1 MRKLSIIMAVAMA
14 LTVMT
19 ASVALADRD
28 GPTCAN
34 LQFQLDDIANH
45 AQHIIGDYV
54 TGDGHDGEWPPNGL
68 VGNRGEPGVPGSGA
82 AVAPGAAAPNGH
94 FGAGLAPGASF
105 CTGRA
110 EFNTPGPFAP

>member
-1 MRKLSIIMAVAMA
+1 MA

-34 LQFQLDDIANH
+34 EQFQLDDIANH

-54 TGDGHDGEWPPNGL
+54 TGVGRGNLAWPPNGE
-68 VGNRGEPGVPGSGA
+68 VGDIGGPEGG
-82 AVAPGAAAPNGH
+82 AVAPGAAAAKGH
-94 FGAGLAPGASF
+94 FGTEGFAPGASF

-110 EFNTPGPFAP
+110 AFTTPEPFLS